1 MYYSRLDGAST
12 QGFLTEKKLEMS
24 EGLQAMCLYTQDGPQ
39 VPGNGT
45 WVNTMVDVHAPA
57 DCKLFCASISGGAR
71 NALSIY
77 WWWQIE
83 DFLLSLGPY
92 GMAAA
97 VVLGICIAIGII
109 ITVLRKGGGVDDIR
123 DELQKEVNKKL
134 PWGDAPAGTPGVYDK
149 VGENGY
155 LPCIPDNSC
164 YEVDGDVLDF
174 YRTIFNFY
182 QRVDITADYLSV

>member
-1 MYYSRLDGAST
+1 MQAVTADLPAGIEDQFEANGFS
-12 QGFLTEKKLEMS
+12 QGESKLPIFLRPVYQMEIVN
-24 EGLQAMCLYTQDGPQ
+24 QDP
-39 VPGNGT
+39 N
-45 WVNTMVDVHAPA
+45 AA
-57 DCKLFCASISGGAR
+57 DPIAGGAR

-123 DELQKEVNKKL
+123 DELPKEVNKKL

-155 LPCIPDNSC
+155 LPCIPDNSF

-182 QRVDITADYLSV
+182 QWLDITADYLSV